1 MLDFNTM
8 KRQIFFLTILTV
20 ISSACSRLDLVP
32 ISQKS
37 TGGFY
42 KTETHINQALIG
54 AYNGLR
60 SAWVTSQA
68 SYMLTESRSDNAFQG
83 QEYNDGPISRFEVTA
98 DLAILNTAWQN
109 YYSYIQRCNEI
120 LEALGNVAMSD
131 EARKQYEGEARFL
144 RGLFYFDLVRLF
156 GAVPVVTKTLTID
169 ESYNVT
175 RSEVKDVY
183 AQIETD
189 LTAAAANLPSGYHA
203 DNTGRATTWAARG
216 YLGKVYLFMSG
227 YPLLADR
234 WEDGRVRFKEV
245 IDAGVFEFFTEYAA
259 IYDHDHES
267 GRQQV
272 FSIPFATDQSGNG
285 NPYPTR
291 NASNDVAPV
300 SFAEG
305 GVPFGGSPFN
315 LFLSKDI
322 IAAYEPGDKR
332 KEVSILSS
340 WLHKSGETI
349 TTLPTVKKYQ
359 NGPVMRGND
368 WDIDWIALSY
378 TDVLMMYAEVLNE
391 QGYQSSGEAFSI
403 LNDVRQRAGL
413 EPKTAADVPDQEAFR
428 RWIEAE
434 RRVEFAFEN
443 LRWFD
448 LVRTDRALDVMKE
461 FLSGYGL
468 EANVKNKDQ
477 YIYPIP
483 QAVLNITP
491 QLGQNPGY

>member
-1 MLDFNTM
+1 M
-8 KRQIFFLTILTV
+8 KRQIFLFIILAFL
-20 ISSACSRLDLVP
+20 SSACSRLDLLP
-32 ISQKS
+32 ISEKS

-42 KTETHINQALIG
+42 KTEAHINQALMG

-83 QEYNDGPISRFEVTA
+83 QEYNDGPISRFEVTP
-98 DLAILNTAWQN
+98 DLAILNTAWEN

-120 LEALGNVAMSD
+120 LEALDGVEMSD
-131 EARKQYEGEARFL
+131 EARRQYEGEARFL

-156 GAVPVVTKTLTID
+156 GAVPVVTTTLTID
-169 ESYNVT
+169 ESYQVT
-175 RSEVKDVY
+175 RSNVEDVY
-183 AQIETD
+183 TQVEAD
-189 LTAAAANLPSGYHA
+189 LTAAVDYLPQHYDA
-203 DNTGRATTWAARG
+203 DNIGRATTWAARG

-227 YPLLADR
+227 YPLHANR
-234 WEDGRVRFKEV
+234 WEDARTQFKEV
-245 IDAGVFEFFTEYAA
+245 IDAGVFEFFADYAA
-259 IYDHDHES
+259 IYDQKNE
-267 GRQQV
+267 GGKQQV
-272 FSIPFATDQSGNG
+272 FSIPFATDQDGNG

-315 LFLSKDI
+315 LFLSRDVV
-322 IAAYEPGDKR
+322 AAYEPADKR
-332 KEVSILSS
+332 KDVSILAS

-349 TTLPTVKKYQ
+349 TTLPTTRKYQ
-359 NGPVMRGND
+359 NGPVTRAND

-391 QGYQSSGEAFSI
+391 QGYQSAGEAFAI

-413 EPKTAADVPDQEAFR
+413 EAKTAADVPNQEAFR
-428 RWIEAE
+428 RWVEAE

-448 LVRTDRALDVMKE
+448 LVRTDRALDVMRD
-461 FLSGYGL
+461 FLSEYGL
-468 EANVKNKDQ
+468 GGNVKSRDQ

-483 QAVLNITP
+483 QAVLNMTP

>member
-1 MLDFNTM
+1 M
-8 KRQIFFLTILTV
+8 KRQISLFLIIIL

-68 SYMLTESRSDNAFQG
+68 SYMLTESRSDNTFQG

-98 DLAILNTAWQN
+98 DLAILNTAWEN

-120 LEALGNVAMSD
+120 LEALANVPMSE
-131 EARKQYEGEARFL
+131 EARRQYEGEARFL

-169 ESYNVT
+169 ESYSVT
-175 RSEVKDVY
+175 RSTAEDVY
-183 AQIETD
+183 VQVEAD
-189 LTAAAANLPSGYHA
+189 LTAAVANLPQSYDA
-203 DNTGRATTWAARG
+203 ANIGRATTWAARG

-227 YPLLADR
+227 YPLQANR
-234 WEDGRVRFKEV
+234 WEDARARFKEV
-245 IDAGVFEFFTEYAA
+245 IDAGVFEFFTDYAA
-259 IYDHDHES
+259 IYDHANES
-267 GRQQV
+267 GKQQV

-285 NPYPTR
+285 NPFPTR

-315 LFLSKDI
+315 LFLSADI
-322 IAAYEPGDKR
+322 VAAYEPGDQR
-332 KEVSILSS
+332 KAVSILSS
-340 WLHKSGETI
+340 WRHKSGETI
-349 TTLPTVKKYQ
+349 TTLPTTRKYQ

-391 QGYQSSGEAFSI
+391 QGYQAGGEAFSI

-413 EPKTAADVPDQEAFR
+413 AAKTAADVPNQAAFR
-428 RWIEAE
+428 RWLEHE

-448 LVRTDRALDVMKE
+448 LVRTDRALDVMSD
-461 FLSGYGL
+461 FLNGYGL
-468 EANVKNKDQ
+468 GEHVQSRDQ

>member
-8 KRQIFFLTILTV
+8 KRHISLFILLTIM
-20 ISSACSRLDLVP
+20 SSACSRLELVP

-37 TGGFY
+37 TAGFY
-42 KTETHINQALIG
+42 QTETHINQALIG

-60 SAWVTSQA
+60 SAWVTSQG
-68 SYMLTESRSDNAFQG
+68 SYMLTEARSDNAFQG
-83 QEYNDGPISRFEVTA
+83 QAYNDGPISRFEVTP
-98 DLAILNTAWQN
+98 DLPILNTVWGS
-109 YYSYIQRCNEI
+109 YYNYIQRCNEI
-120 LEALGNVAMSD
+120 LEALDKVDMGD
-131 EARKQYEGEARFL
+131 GARRQYEGEARFL

-156 GAVPVVTKTLTID
+156 GAVPLVTNTLTID
-169 ESYNVT
+169 ESYKVT
-175 RSEVKDVY
+175 RSSVEEVY
-183 AQIETD
+183 NQIEAD
-189 LTAAAANLPSGYHA
+189 LAIAVDYLPANHGT

-227 YPLLADR
+227 YPLVANR
-234 WEDGRVRFKEV
+234 WEDARKRFKEV
-245 IDAGVFEFFTEYAA
+245 IDAGVFEFFTDYAA
-259 IYDHDHES
+259 IYDHSNE
-267 GRQQV
+267 GGKQQI
-272 FSIPFATDQSGNG
+272 FSIPFVSGQNGNG

-315 LFLSKDI
+315 LFLSNSI
-322 IAAYEPGDKR
+322 VAAYEPGDSR
-332 KEVSILSS
+332 KEVSVLSS

-349 TTLPTVKKYQ
+349 TTLPTARKYQ
-359 NGPVMRGND
+359 NGPVVQAND

-391 QGYQSSGEAFSI
+391 LGYQPSGEAFAI

-413 EPKTAADVPDQEAFR
+413 DPKTAADVPNQAAFR
-428 RWIEAE
+428 QWVEHE

-448 LVRTDRALDVMKE
+448 LVRTDRALDVMGE
-461 FLSGYGL
+461 FLDEYGL
-468 EANVKNKDQ
+468 GANVESRDQ

-483 QAVLNITP
+483 QAVLNMTP
-491 QLGQNPGY
+491 QLGQNAGY